1 MYQLSEKSFALP
13 PHSPPTT
20 TLSLIYAYV
29 YMRERG
35 LPLSLT

>member
-13 PHSPPTT
+13 PHSPLT